1 MGSPTVRPA
10 GPPDQPGRVVTAVD
24 DDSIPLSH
32 CWYPGGMPA
41 IKDVPPAPGARPPL
55 PSLTSLRA
63 WAALLVFCY
72 HLGLGPFAWEPLQAF
87 RFGYVGVS
95 FFFVLSGFLLT
106 WAARPGASVRRFYL
120 RRLARV
126 YPAHLA
132 VLGVVVL
139 LAVVEPGQRAALSDP
154 VQGIKQLLLVNAW
167 TLDEGTVN
175 VWNGVSWSLS
185 VEAFCYLCFP
195 LLLWALPRMGAR
207 RQLAVVLG
215 SLLAALVLTAAL
227 RELDPTQGGGLA
239 YLNPVVRLPEFV
251 LGISL
256 ALRVRSVARPPLP
269 LWVPLGLCVVLGT
282 VANELAL
289 PLYPL
294 ADYLLLPGLALLIV
308 TAARRDLTGA
318 GGLVLRHRVS
328 VYLGELSFCFYLVHV
343 LVMGTILRKA
353 GWSQPW
359 SDEDGAWR
367 ALAILASGIAAA
379 AVLHHAVERPAQA
392 AIARRM
398 ARATTRELSP
408 SR

>member
-1 MGSPTVRPA
+1 MQRRVTVVTVRST
-10 GPPDQPGRVVTAVD
+10 VH
-24 DDSIPLSH
+24 SH
-32 CWYPGGMPA
+32 SWYPVGMPA
-41 IKDVPPAPGARPPL
+41 TQDVTPAPGARPPL

-72 HLGLGPFAWEPLQAF
+72 HLGLGPFAWEPLRAF
-87 RFGYVGVS
+87 RFGYVGVT
-95 FFFVLSGFLLT
+95 FFFVLSGFLLA
-106 WAARPGASVRRFYL
+106 WSARPGASARRFYL

-139 LAVVEPGQRAALSDP
+139 LAAVDPGRRAAVSDP

-167 TLDEGTVN
+167 TLDQGAVD

-195 LLLWALPRMGAR
+195 LLLWGLPRLGPR

-215 SLLAALVLTAAL
+215 ALLLALAVTAGA
-227 RELDPTQGGGLA
+227 RVVDPAQGGGVA
-239 YLNPVVRLPEFV
+239 YLNPLVRLPEFV
-251 LGISL
+251 LGIWL
-256 ALRVRSVARPPLP
+256 ALRVRAGARRPALP

-282 VANELAL
+282 VATEVAL

-294 ADYLLLPGLALLIV
+294 ADYLLVPGLALLIV
-308 TAARRDLTGA
+308 TAARRDLTGTEV
-318 GGLVLRHRVS
+318 GLLRHPVS

-343 LVMGTILRKA
+343 LVMGAVLRA
-353 GWSQPW
+353 TGWSQPW
-359 SDEDGAWR
+359 GAQGGAWR
-367 ALAILASGIAAA
+367 TLAILACGVAAA

-392 AIARRM
+392 AVARRTVRP
-398 ARATTRELSP
+398 AERELVAG
-408 SR
+408 